1 LKLGCSYLKFSRYCI
16 IAAELLSN
24 NNTATSGVL
33 CYSYVT
39 TIYDPKGGLTD
50 NGIDIDCSNKIRL
63 NKKSKASSH
72 NGDNFKV
79 MSKIA

>member
-1 LKLGCSYLKFSRYCI
+1 M
-16 IAAELLSN
+16 
-24 NNTATSGVL
+24 L

-39 TIYDPKGGLTD
+39 TIYDPKGMTD
-50 NGIDIDCSNKIRL
+50 NGIDVDCSNKIWL

>member
-1 LKLGCSYLKFSRYCI
+1 LNFLKLLHN
-16 IAAELLSN
+16 IAAELQS

-39 TIYDPKGGLTD
+39 TIYNPKGLTD
-50 NGIDIDCSNKIRL
+50 NGIDVVDCSNKMRL

-72 NGDNFKV
+72 NEDNFKV